1 MLSLDSIVT
10 EHRESQVG
18 GAEHRLTHTL
28 APEPAN
34 GGPIGTQRD
43 LPPSIPGGPF
53 PEGPDSPDWS
63 EQSPKGGIYGGQ
75 PLFAAFRATGVAAGR
90 GWGGQG
96 LTIKVRP
103 RVSGGGTGV
112 MAEVSRVIQAS
123 YRTRNQ
129 PGEFWERSELKP
141 IAGEGTPPSAV
152 KASGDSGVL
161 GELRSENSEH

>member
-1 MLSLDSIVT
+1 MVVPS
-10 EHRESQVG
+10 
-18 GAEHRLTHTL
+18 
-28 APEPAN
+28 
-34 GGPIGTQRD
+34 GPRGTC
-43 LPPSIPGGPF
+43 LPPSLGDHF
-53 PEGPDSPDWS
+53 PKVQIHLTGS
-63 EQSPKGGIYGGQ
+63 EQSPKGGIYGWQ

-96 LTIKVRP
+96 LTIKVRL

-161 GELRSENSEH
+161 GELRSENNEH